1 MTDETDLSFYLN
13 FIFLN
18 SSELVKEKVKE
29 KMGGFL
35 GGLAAKAINADSK
48 ITDKV
53 SSKLTEAIP
62 VSSRTNLTCKDFS
75 DRNIQN
81 SGNRSTNGNL
91 PPVTVAVARFWCTFY
106 VCRQFLHFMFVHFAT
121 SDDIFQ

>member
-35 GGLAAKAINADSK
+35 GGMAAKAIDANDK
-48 ITDKV
+48 ISGKV
-53 SSKLTEAIP
+53 SEQLTEAIP
-62 VSSRTNLTCKDFS
+62 VSAQ
-75 DRNIQN
+75 I
-81 SGNRSTNGNL
+81 
-91 PPVTVAVARFWCTFY
+91 
-106 VCRQFLHFMFVHFAT
+106 FMKGL
-121 SDDIFQ
+121 